1 MLVENDSHY
10 YMALWLYKDML
21 IWFYAHEGAG
31 EGISSLIIL
40 MHPLRYKKVANE
52 QLCRADDTKKR
63 TFRVH

>member
-31 EGISSLIIL
+31 EGIASLIIL
-40 MHPLRYKKVANE
+40 MYPRRYKKE
-52 QLCRADDTKKR
+52 G
-63 TFRVH
+63 F

>member
-31 EGISSLIIL
+31 EGIASLIIL
-40 MHPLRYKKVANE
+40 MHPLRYKKE
-52 QLCRADDTKKR
+52 
-63 TFRVH
+63 